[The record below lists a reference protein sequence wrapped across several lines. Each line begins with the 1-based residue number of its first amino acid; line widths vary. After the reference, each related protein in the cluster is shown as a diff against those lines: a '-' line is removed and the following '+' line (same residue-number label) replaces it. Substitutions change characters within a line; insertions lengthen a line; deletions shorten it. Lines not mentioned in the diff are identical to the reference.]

1 MTVLFKIC
9 TVALAAALIGVFL
22 RGQQSAF
29 AVPMQ
34 LAAIVAVLSVL
45 LLTVGKRFG
54 AFFSLLSETA
64 LPSAMIETL
73 FKGAAVCLTAEFC
86 AALCRESGSA
96 AAADA
101 VSFAGRLLTVV
112 LALPLVEQ
120 VIETVTGL
128 IG

>member
-29 AVPMQ
+29 AVPLQ